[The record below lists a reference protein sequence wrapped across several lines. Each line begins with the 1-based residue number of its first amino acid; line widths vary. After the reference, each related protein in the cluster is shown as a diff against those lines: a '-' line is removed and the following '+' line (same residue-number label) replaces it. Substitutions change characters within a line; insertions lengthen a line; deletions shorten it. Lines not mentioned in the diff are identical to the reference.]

1 MQREAEDEGFKID
14 HFFPTA
20 KGGPWT
26 AYTNLFL
33 ACDRCNQH
41 KADNWPDVES
51 RKSGVR
57 YLNCCE
63 EWDYGEHIFEREDGI
78 VFSDTVPGKY
88 HIVMLKLNRPDL
100 VRLRLSRTRVVQEL
114 EETVVCYGGTFEDFT
129 AKTQI
134 LKQMLYELIPPIPR
148 AAPKAAMS

>member
-1 MQREAEDEGFKID
+1 MVQEAEDEGFKID

-41 KADNWPDVES
+41 KSDNWPDLNA
-51 RKSGVR
+51 RMAGVR

-63 EWDYGEHIFEREDGI
+63 EFDYGEHIFEGENGV
-78 VFSDTVPGKY
+78 VFSDTVPGRY

-100 VRLRLSRTRVVQEL
+100 VRLRLARTKVVQEI
-114 EETVVCYGGTFEDFT
+114 EQAVVFYGGMFDDFM
-129 AKTQI
+129 AKTGA

-148 AAPKAAMS
+148 SRPNG